1 MRYLLTMA
9 LFAGLLAS
17 CSAASS
23 TENVTQEASP
33 VRNGDIASATRVP
46 TSEAPTKDTTSVSNP
61 MAITVNPPKIPIG
74 PVQGTP
80 AFPVNSGLP
89 EGWKTFTSQS
99 LGVAVDYPPDWSVN
113 ETDTGVQFSSSQG
126 QVIQLQME
134 QSNDNAASSAQDC
147 ATLINS
153 YGQAGNLC
161 FEAAT
166 HAYQAVFKKTTDES
180 TPGLILSTI
189 SQEKPTVFFQMFT
202 SLRFTP

>member
-9 LFAGLLAS
+9 LFAGLLAG

-23 TENVTQEASP
+23 LENATQAASP
-33 VRNGDIASATRVP
+33 VRNGDVVGITKPP
-46 TSEAPTKDTTSVSNP
+46 TSETPTEDTTSVSNP

-80 AFPVNSGLP
+80 PVTSSLP

-113 ETDTGVQFSSSQG
+113 ETDAGVQFLSSQG
-126 QVIQLQME
+126 QPIQLQTE
-134 QSNDNAASSAQDC
+134 QSNDTTALNAQDC

-153 YGQAGNLC
+153 YGQAVNLC
-161 FEAAT
+161 FDAAT
-166 HAYQAVFKKTTDES
+166 HAYRAVFKKSTDGS

-189 SQEKPTVFFQMFT
+189 SQEKPTVFFQMFN